1 MELTEARHTHAE
13 LSEKLLDAQY
23 RYHVLDSPTISDAEY
38 DRGIRTL
45 NEIEEQFPELR
56 TPDSATQRVG
66 GMISTLF
73 TPVTH
78 LERLLSLDNVF
89 SHEEFASWADRA
101 AKLGGTGPYLCELKI
116 DGLAIDL
123 VYEKGRL
130 TRAATR
136 GDGRTGEDVTLNVK
150 TIKSVP
156 DRLTGDD
163 VPELI
168 EVRGEV
174 FLSEA
179 AFDRLNESLQ
189 EAGKPAFANPR
200 NAAAGSLRQK
210 DPRITASRALG
221 AIVHGIGRIEGS
233 GEIAGAT
240 AGPDAAGHLEGAPD
254 TQSGWYERLRAW
266 GLPTSDKYK
275 VVAELADVQAYI
287 DYYGDPGHRHETPYD
302 IDGVVVKI
310 DPIEVQR
317 VMGATSRAPRWAIA
331 YKYPPEE
338 VNTKLL
344 DIRVGVGR
352 TGRVTPYAVMAPVQV
367 SGSTVDRA
375 TLHNEDEVK
384 RKGVLI
390 GDTVILRKA
399 GEVIPEVVGPV
410 AELRTGDE
418 REFAFPRAC
427 PECGT
432 TLGRDEGE
440 VDWRCPN
447 TRACP
452 AQLRERLFYLASRS
466 ALDIEALGYEAVVA
480 LLNDGLVHDEGD
492 LFDLTDAKLAN
503 SPFFVNKAGGLKLVA
518 HALLANLEEVKT
530 RPLWRFLVAL
540 SIRHVGPTAARA
552 LAEAFGSLDAIA
564 EASPDALAIVDGV
577 GPTIAASVVEW
588 FTVDWHRA
596 IVEKWRAAGVQLA
609 TPGFDP
615 SAAAGRLL
623 AGVTVVITGTLP
635 TYSRDDAAEAVRAAG
650 GKVSS
655 SVSKKTTFV
664 VAGESAGSKYDKA
677 VELGIRILDEP
688 AFKVLLEGGPDA
700 VALREAFQDQV
711 LDPGGVGLA
720 TGGLHDR
727 ADEDAGGLDLAVP
740 DPGHDVRIAGNRLV
754 YRGGQCRVVA
764 DDREAAGGDYLV
776 RGALAVED
784 ALDDLAGEP
793 VVERPRR
800 DQGGDPGDV
809 GWGDRQLRHLKARV
823 VRPPGQLAEPPLAGV
838 SRGGAGRNGRLHG
851 V

>member
-1 MELTEARHTHAE
+1 MELDKARREHAE

-23 RYHVLDSPTISDAEY
+23 RYHVLDAPTISDADY
-38 DRGIRTL
+38 DQGILTL
-45 NEIEEQFPELR
+45 NEIEDHFPELR
-56 TPDSATQRVG
+56 TPDSATQKVG
-66 GMISTLF
+66 GAISTLF

-89 SHEEFASWADRA
+89 SHEEFGAWADRA

-123 VYEKGRL
+123 VYERGRL
-130 TRAATR
+130 VSAATR

-156 DRLTGDD
+156 GRLTGED
-163 VPELI
+163 VPDVL

-174 FLSEA
+174 FLSED
-179 AFDRLNESLQ
+179 AFGRLNESLQ

-210 DPRITASRALG
+210 DPRVTASRALG
-221 AIVHGIGRIEGS
+221 AIVHGIGRVVGAS
-233 GEIAGAT
+233 AGAPESDAPAGANSDGAIVGSA
-240 AGPDAAGHLEGAPD
+240 AGPSDEGHLEGAPD

-266 GLPTSDKYK
+266 GLPVSDRYK
-275 VVAELADVQAYI
+275 VVADLADVRAYI
-287 DYYGDPGHRHETPYD
+287 DYYSDPGHRHETPYE

-310 DPIEVQR
+310 DPIVTQR
-317 VMGATSRAPRWAIA
+317 AMGATSRAPRWAIA

-338 VNTKLL
+338 VNTRLL
-344 DIRVGVGR
+344 DIQVGVGR
-352 TGRVTPYAVMAPVQV
+352 TGRVTPFAVMTPVKV

-410 AELRTGDE
+410 IELRTGDE
-418 REFAFPRAC
+418 REFQFPRQC

-432 TLGRDEGE
+432 MLRRDEGE

-447 TRACP
+447 TVACP
-452 AQLRERLFYLASRS
+452 AQLRERLFYLSSRS

-480 LLNDGLVHDEGD
+480 LLSDGLVTNEGD
-492 LFDLTDAKLAN
+492 LFDLTDEKLAT

-518 HALLANLEEVKT
+518 HALLANLDEAKT
-530 RPLWRFLVAL
+530 RPLWRILVAL

-552 LAEAFGSLDAIA
+552 LAEAFGSIDAIA
-564 EASPDALAIVDGV
+564 AASPDALAIVDGV

-588 FTVDWHRA
+588 FTVDWHTA
-596 IVEKWRAAGVQLA
+596 IVEKWRAAGVQLE

-615 SAAAGRLL
+615 SAAAGRIL

-635 TYSRDDAAEAVRAAG
+635 NLTRDEAAEAVRAAG
-650 GKVSS
+650 GKVTS
-655 SVSKKTTFV
+655 SVSKKTHFV
-664 VAGESAGSKYDKA
+664 VAGENAGSKYDKA
-677 VELGIRILDEP
+677 VELGIKILDEP
-688 AFKVLLEGGPDA
+688 AFKRLLEAGP
-700 VALREAFQDQV
+700 EAF
-711 LDPGGVGLA
+711 
-720 TGGLHDR
+720 
-727 ADEDAGGLDLAVP
+727 DA
-740 DPGHDVRIAGNRLV
+740 
-754 YRGGQCRVVA
+754 
-764 DDREAAGGDYLV
+764 
-776 RGALAVED
+776 
-784 ALDDLAGEP
+784 
-793 VVERPRR
+793 
-800 DQGGDPGDV
+800 
-809 GWGDRQLRHLKARV
+809 
-823 VRPPGQLAEPPLAGV
+823 
-838 SRGGAGRNGRLHG
+838 
-851 V
+851 

>member
-38 DRGIRTL
+38 DQGIKTL
-45 NEIEEQFPELR
+45 NAIEEQYPELR
-56 TPDSATQRVG
+56 TPDSATQKVG
-66 GMISTLF
+66 GVISTLF

-89 SHEEFASWADRA
+89 SHEEFAAWSDRA
-101 AKLGGTGPYLCELKI
+101 AKLGGIGPYLCELKI

-123 VYEKGRL
+123 VYERGRL
-130 TRAATR
+130 TSAATR

-163 VPELI
+163 VPEVL

-174 FLSEA
+174 FFSEA
-179 AFDRLNESLQ
+179 AFGRLNESLQ
-189 EAGKPAFANPR
+189 EAGKAAFANPR

-210 DPRITASRALG
+210 DPRVTASRALG
-221 AIVHGIGRIEGS
+221 AIVHGIGRVVGS
-233 GEIAGAT
+233 SADDGGAIVGSA
-240 AGPDAAGHLEGAPD
+240 AGPSEEGHLEGAPD
-254 TQSGWYERLRAW
+254 TQSGWYERLRTW
-266 GLPTSDKYK
+266 GLPVSDKYK
-275 VVAELADVQAYI
+275 VVSDLADVQAYI
-287 DYYGDPGHRHETPYD
+287 DYYADPGHRHETPYE

-310 DPIEVQR
+310 DSIEVQAA
-317 VMGATSRAPRWAIA
+317 MGATSRAPRWAIA

-352 TGRVTPYAVMAPVQV
+352 TGRVTPFAVMAPVVV

-410 AELRTGDE
+410 ADLRTGDE
-418 REFAFPRAC
+418 REFQFPREC

-432 TLGRDEGE
+432 PLRRDEGE

-447 TRACP
+447 NVACP

-480 LLNDGLVHDEGD
+480 LLTDGLVTNEGD
-492 LFDLTDAKLAN
+492 LFDLTDEKLAA

-518 HALLANLEEVKT
+518 HALLANLEEAKT
-530 RPLWRFLVAL
+530 RPLWRMLVAL

-552 LAEAFGSLDAIA
+552 VADGFGSLDAIA
-564 EASPDALAIVDGV
+564 SASPEALAIVDGV
-577 GPTIAASVVEW
+577 GPTIAASIVEW
-588 FTVDWHRA
+588 FTVDWHQA
-596 IVEKWRAAGVQLA
+596 IVQKWRAAGVQLE

-635 TYSRDDAAEAVRAAG
+635 TYSRDEAAEAVRAAG

-655 SVSKKTTFV
+655 SVSKKTSFV
-664 VAGESAGSKYDKA
+664 VAGENAGSKHDKA
-677 VELGIRILDEP
+677 VELGIAILDEP
-688 AFKVLLEGGPDA
+688 AFKRLLEAGPG
-700 VALREAFQDQV
+700 AF
-711 LDPGGVGLA
+711 A
-720 TGGLHDR
+720 AES
-727 ADEDAGGLDLAVP
+727 AD
-740 DPGHDVRIAGNRLV
+740 
-754 YRGGQCRVVA
+754 
-764 DDREAAGGDYLV
+764 
-776 RGALAVED
+776 
-784 ALDDLAGEP
+784 
-793 VVERPRR
+793 
-800 DQGGDPGDV
+800 
-809 GWGDRQLRHLKARV
+809 
-823 VRPPGQLAEPPLAGV
+823 
-838 SRGGAGRNGRLHG
+838 
-851 V
+851 

>member
-1 MELTEARHTHAE
+1 MELTEARQVHAE
-13 LSEKLLDAQY
+13 LSERLLDAQY
-23 RYHVLDSPTISDAEY
+23 RYHVLDTPTISDGEY
-38 DRGIRTL
+38 DQGIRTL
-45 NEIEEQFPELR
+45 NEIEEQYPELR

-73 TPVTH
+73 TPLTH

-89 SHEEFASWADRA
+89 SPEEFAAWSDRA

-123 VYEKGRL
+123 VYERGRL
-130 TRAATR
+130 TSAATR

-150 TIKSVP
+150 TIKSIP
-156 DRLTGDD
+156 DRLAGDSH
-163 VPELI
+163 PEVL

-174 FLSEA
+174 FLPEA

-189 EAGKPAFANPR
+189 EAGKAAFANPR

-210 DPRITASRALG
+210 DPRVTASRALD
-221 AIVHGIGRIEGS
+221 AIVHGIGRVVGS
-233 GEIAGAT
+233 AEASGGISGAA
-240 AGPDAAGHLEGAPD
+240 AGPSEDGNLEGAPD
-254 TQSGWYERLRAW
+254 TQSGWYARLGEW
-266 GLPTSDKYK
+266 GLPVSDRFK

-287 DYYGDPGHRHETPYD
+287 AYYADPGHRHETPYE

-310 DPIEVQR
+310 DPITVQQA
-317 VMGATSRAPRWAIA
+317 MGATSRAPRWAIA

-338 VNTKLL
+338 VTTKLL

-352 TGRVTPYAVMAPVQV
+352 TGRVTPYAVMSPVKV

-375 TLHNEDEVK
+375 TLHNEDTVK
-384 RKGVLI
+384 LKGVLI
-390 GDTVILRKA
+390 GDTVVLRKA

-418 REFAFPRAC
+418 REYEFPRAC

-432 TLGRDEGE
+432 PLGRDEGE

-480 LLNDGLVHDEGD
+480 LLNDGLVTDEGD
-492 LFDLTDAKLAN
+492 LFDLTDEKLAG

-518 HALLANLEEVKT
+518 HALLANLDEAKT
-530 RPLWRFLVAL
+530 RPLWRIMVAL

-564 EASPDALAIVDGV
+564 TASPDALAIVDGV
-577 GPTIAASVVEW
+577 GPTIAASVTEW

-596 IVEKWRAAGVQLA
+596 ITEKWRAAGVQLE

-635 TYSRDDAAEAVRAAG
+635 NYSRDDAAEAVRAAG

-655 SVSKKTTFV
+655 SVSKKTSFV
-664 VAGESAGSKYDKA
+664 VAGENAGSKHDKA
-677 VELGIRILDEP
+677 VELGVTILDEP
-688 AFKVLLEGGPDA
+688 AFKRLLEGGPDA
-700 VALREAFQDQV
+700 VTPA
-711 LDPGGVGLA
+711 
-720 TGGLHDR
+720 
-727 ADEDAGGLDLAVP
+727 
-740 DPGHDVRIAGNRLV
+740 
-754 YRGGQCRVVA
+754 
-764 DDREAAGGDYLV
+764 
-776 RGALAVED
+776 
-784 ALDDLAGEP
+784 
-793 VVERPRR
+793 
-800 DQGGDPGDV
+800 
-809 GWGDRQLRHLKARV
+809 
-823 VRPPGQLAEPPLAGV
+823 
-838 SRGGAGRNGRLHG
+838 
-851 V
+851 

>member
-1 MELTEARHTHAE
+1 MELTEARQRHAE
-13 LSEKLLDAQY
+13 LSEKLIEAQY
-23 RYHVLDSPTISDAEY
+23 RYHVLDAPTISDAEY
-38 DRGIRTL
+38 DQGIRTL
-45 NEIEEQFPELR
+45 NEIEDQFPELR
-56 TPDSATQRVG
+56 TPDSATQKVG
-66 GMISTLF
+66 GTISTLF

-89 SHEEFASWADRA
+89 SHEEFSAWADRA

-123 VYEKGRL
+123 VYERGRL
-130 TRAATR
+130 TSAATR

-150 TIKSVP
+150 TIKAIP
-156 DRLTGDD
+156 GRLTGDD
-163 VPELI
+163 VPEVL

-179 AFDRLNESLQ
+179 AFERLNESLQ

-210 DPRITASRALG
+210 DPRVTASRALG
-221 AIVHGIGRIEGS
+221 AIAHGIGRVVGAADAD
-233 GEIAGAT
+233 GAIAGSA
-240 AGPDAAGHLEGAPD
+240 AGPSDEGHLEGAPD
-254 TQSGWYERLRAW
+254 SQSGWYERLRGW
-266 GLPTSDKYK
+266 GLPVSDKYK
-275 VVAELADVQAYI
+275 VVSDLAEVQAYI
-287 DYYGDPGHRHETPYD
+287 DYYADPGHRHETPYE

-317 VMGATSRAPRWAIA
+317 AMGATSRAPRWAIA

-344 DIRVGVGR
+344 DIQVGVGR
-352 TGRVTPYAVMAPVQV
+352 TGRVTPFAVMTPVKV

-418 REFAFPRAC
+418 REFQFPRQC

-432 TLGRDEGE
+432 ALSRDEGE

-447 TRACP
+447 NVACP

-480 LLNDGLVHDEGD
+480 LLNDGLVTNEGD
-492 LFDLTDAKLAN
+492 LFDLTNEKLAA

-518 HALLANLEEVKT
+518 HALLANLEEAKT
-530 RPLWRFLVAL
+530 RPLWRMLVAL

-552 LAEAFGSLDAIA
+552 LADSFGSLDAIA
-564 EASPDALAIVDGV
+564 SASPEALAIVDGV

-588 FTVDWHRA
+588 FTVDWHQA
-596 IVEKWRAAGVQLA
+596 IVRKWRAAGVQLE

-635 TYSRDDAAEAVRAAG
+635 SYSRDEAAEAVRAAG

-655 SVSKKTTFV
+655 SVSKKTSFV
-664 VAGESAGSKYDKA
+664 VAGENAGSKYDKA
-677 VELGIRILDEP
+677 VELGIKILDEP
-688 AFKVLLEGGPDA
+688 AFKRLLEGGPEA
-700 VALREAFQDQV
+700 V
-711 LDPGGVGLA
+711 
-720 TGGLHDR
+720 T
-727 ADEDAGGLDLAVP
+727 
-740 DPGHDVRIAGNRLV
+740 
-754 YRGGQCRVVA
+754 
-764 DDREAAGGDYLV
+764 
-776 RGALAVED
+776 
-784 ALDDLAGEP
+784 
-793 VVERPRR
+793 
-800 DQGGDPGDV
+800 
-809 GWGDRQLRHLKARV
+809 
-823 VRPPGQLAEPPLAGV
+823 
-838 SRGGAGRNGRLHG
+838 S
-851 V
+851 